1 MTYSQE
7 LKEVMELIWA
17 QNIVRNVE
25 LKNNLEKYLKIFE
38 NQIILYLTVEI
49 FCILNSKLD
58 SRKLLLRWAMWPQGL
73 LLRCVGNVMHHTT
86 ILDDSY
92 LISTIACKIFLH

>member
-17 QNIVRNVE
+17 QNIARNVE

-38 NQIILYLTVEI
+38 NQIILY
-49 FCILNSKLD
+49 
-58 SRKLLLRWAMWPQGL
+58 
-73 LLRCVGNVMHHTT
+73 
-86 ILDDSY
+86 
-92 LISTIACKIFLH
+92 

>member
-17 QNIVRNVE
+17 QNIACNVE

-38 NQIILYLTVEI
+38 NQIILY
-49 FCILNSKLD
+49 
-58 SRKLLLRWAMWPQGL
+58 
-73 LLRCVGNVMHHTT
+73 
-86 ILDDSY
+86 
-92 LISTIACKIFLH
+92 